1 MTPRPRR
8 SLAALPTPLQ
18 RLTGL
23 EAQLRGG
30 PLYLKRDDLTGFGLA
45 GNKARALEFLVG
57 DALAQRADMLVAAG
71 SPGSNFIAAAAM
83 AAQVCGLDC
92 DVLVA
97 GPHPAS
103 PPATLRLAEIAG
115 ARLYLTGA
123 DREDLDE
130 LVDKHATRLR
140 GEGRSPY
147 GMPRGG
153 ASHIGALGFAYA
165 AEEVSAQLAAAG
177 VEDAVV
183 VLPTGSGASLAGL
196 LAGRAAIGARWRVHG
211 VSVSRPLARIRA
223 DVLGLARSCA
233 AGLRSPAPAEGD
245 LVVVDARGDGF
256 GRVTERDR
264 RDALMALRSGGLLLD
279 PTYGTKAF
287 GAMLGLV
294 AAGERSP
301 IVLWHTGG
309 LPSALSLLAAAGSP

>member
-1 MTPRPRR
+1 VTPRPRR
-8 SLAALPTPLQ
+8 SLAALPTPLR
-18 RLTGL
+18 RLTCL

-30 PLYLKRDDLTGFGLA
+30 PLYLKRDDLTGFGVA
-45 GNKARALEFLVG
+45 GSKARTLEFLLG
-57 DALAQRADMLVAAG
+57 DALAQRADVLVAAG
-71 SPGSNFIAAAAM
+71 ASGSNFIAAAAM

-92 DVLVA
+92 DLLVA

-103 PPATLRLAEIAG
+103 PPVTLRLAENAG

-123 DREDLDE
+123 AREELDE
-130 LVDKHATRLR
+130 LVDKHAARLR

-153 ASHIGALGFAYA
+153 ASRIGALGFAYA
-165 AEEVSAQLAAAG
+165 AEELSVQLAAAG

-196 LAGRAAIGARWRVHG
+196 LAGRAAIGATWRAYG
-211 VSVSRPLARIRA
+211 VSVSRPLAGIRA
-223 DVLGLARSCA
+223 DVLSLARWCA
-233 AGLRSPAPAEGD
+233 AGLGSPAPAERD

-256 GRVTERDR
+256 GKITERDR
-264 RDALMALRSGGLLLD
+264 CDALMALRGEGLLLD

-287 GAMLGLV
+287 GAVLGLV

-309 LPSALSLLAAAGSP
+309 LPSALGLLAAAGST